1 MNPIRK
7 PRSFQIA
14 LFWRHFA
21 NYFVIILIPVIV
33 ACLLAH
39 FLIVSLIEK
48 DAQKLN
54 NVVLSHF
61 SEQTDTALNALK
73 TNMINMLSTSNIRS
87 LLKEAEDDSRDNQRR
102 MELIHSL
109 REQLIKLQSDELV
122 TRAYLFF
129 VHHDLVID
137 ADTYTDKAYY
147 FDFRYPMNEAE
158 KTAYLAQFTNKKMM
172 EFTIPGSRNGSNS
185 SNGNNRNNSNNS
197 SNSNNGNNR
206 YNSSLSALMSYP
218 FNTPLPDVYLVVD
231 VNRGRLKD
239 LIHIRENWVAGTA
252 ILGSG
257 GDILSQNGLVTDGIR
272 HLPMPLTAGTS
283 HFLIAED
290 KAISLVKSRFDDS
303 SYYLS
308 LVDLPT
314 LMKPAHVTRL
324 ISWIFLAFFAVV
336 GSFVSYYFSRRI
348 YQPIAEIKEGLK
360 SHRAT
365 ESLQLGEGND
375 YDVIKRYSRLIIS
388 ENKELSQRVSGML
401 PIVQEYFVT
410 KIVQGEYRDA
420 LSIETYA
427 TEIDFPYAKKAARTV
442 LVIALHFDPEVYG
455 PLSET
460 SKSFLM
466 AELKERMMQL
476 VPSTTWICQMKPDLL
491 ACVIH
496 RDPLLNLSPEEDA
509 NIIKV
514 ALQLYASY
522 FKATIGIG
530 STVHGMEELHLSYE
544 HAVSMLQRRGLYA
557 DVEIC
562 SGQSSWEAPPF
573 DTFLSVQEVN
583 RILNQYK
590 TREYDRLLQSA
601 YELVEEG
608 VRQHATA
615 SQIKYLCT
623 DILNTWVRA
632 VETELKDFNVPFY
645 AGWFERLNACMT
657 VEEVKRCFREFH
669 GLLFESALPDERS
682 RKLNDILAYIHDRY
696 DEELSIEQFA
706 ATMNMSAGHF
716 SRIFKEEVGEKYV
729 EYIAKYRLAKA
740 KELLLQT
747 DLKIDD
753 IAAKVGYWGRNSFIR
768 MFRKYEGITPAKYRA
783 LHQ

>member
-14 LFWRHFA
+14 LFWRHFSI
-21 NYFVIILIPVIV
+21 YFVIILIPVIV
-33 ACLLAH
+33 ACALAH
-39 FLIVSLIEK
+39 FLVVSLIEK

-61 SEQTDTALNALK
+61 SAQTDTALNALK
-73 TNMINMLSTSNIRS
+73 TNMINMLSASHIRS
-87 LLKEAEDDSRDNQRR
+87 LLREADDESGDPQRR

-122 TRAYLFF
+122 ARAYLFF

-137 ADTYTDKAYY
+137 ADTSTDKAYY
-147 FDFRYPMNEAE
+147 FDFRYPMNEDE
-158 KTAYLAQFTNKKMM
+158 KAAYLAHFTNKKMM
-172 EFTIPGSRNGSNS
+172 EFTKPDNG
-185 SNGNNRNNSNNS
+185 
-197 SNSNNGNNR
+197 
-206 YNSSLSALMSYP
+206 SLSALVSYP

-231 VNRGRLKD
+231 VNRDKLQH
-239 LIHIRENWVAGTA
+239 LIQIPENWVSGTA

-257 GDILSQNGLVTDGIR
+257 GAILGQNGLVTDGIR
-272 HLPMPLTAGTS
+272 RLSLPLTDGTS

-290 KAISLVKSRFDDS
+290 KAVSLVKSRFDDS

-314 LMKPAHVTRL
+314 LMKPAQVTRL
-324 ISWIFLAFFAVV
+324 ISWIFLAFFVVV
-336 GSFVSYYFSRRI
+336 GSLVSYYLSRRV
-348 YQPIAEIKEGLK
+348 YQPIAEIKESLK
-360 SHRAT
+360 SHRTA
-365 ESLQLGEGND
+365 EPLQPGEGND

-388 ENKELSQRVSGML
+388 ENKALSQRVTGML
-401 PIVQEYFVT
+401 PIVQEHFVT
-410 KIVQGEYRDA
+410 KMVQGEYRDA

-427 TEIDFPYAKKAARTV
+427 AEIDFVYAKKAARTV
-442 LVIALHFDPEVYG
+442 LAIALHFDPKVYG

-466 AELKERMMQL
+466 AELKERMMQI
-476 VPSTTWICQMKPDLL
+476 VPSPTWICQMKPNLL

-496 RDPLLNLSPEEDA
+496 KEPLLKLSPEEDA

-530 STVHGMEELHLSYE
+530 STVHGIEELHLSYE
-544 HAVSMLQRRGLYA
+544 HAVLMLERRGLYA

-562 SGQSSWEAPPF
+562 SGQSSWDAPPF

-583 RILNQYK
+583 RILNRYK
-590 TREYDRLLQSA
+590 TREYDRLLESV
-601 YELVEEG
+601 YEMVEEG
-608 VRQHATA
+608 VRQKATA
-615 SQIKYLCT
+615 RQIKCLCT

-632 VETELKDFNVPFY
+632 VETERKDFNVPFY
-645 AGWFERLNACMT
+645 AGWFERVNACMT
-657 VEEVKRCFREFH
+657 VDEVKGCFREFH
-669 GLLFESALPDERS
+669 GMLFEPALPDERC
-682 RKLNDILAYIHDRY
+682 RKLTDILAYIHEHY

-706 ATMNMSAGHF
+706 AAMNMSVGHF
-716 SRIFKEEVGEKYV
+716 SRTFKEEVGEKYV

-747 DLKIDD
+747 DLKMDD

>member
-33 ACLLAH
+33 ACALAH
-39 FLIVSLIEK
+39 FLVVSLIEK

-61 SEQTDTALNALK
+61 SEQTDTAFNALK
-73 TNMINMLSTSNIRS
+73 TNMINMLSASNIRS
-87 LLKEAEDDSRDNQRR
+87 LLKETGDDAGDNQRR

-109 REQLIKLQSDELV
+109 REQLMKLQSDELV

-147 FDFRYPMNEAE
+147 FDFRFPMNEAE
-158 KTAYLAQFTNKKMM
+158 KTAYLAQFSNKKMM
-172 EFTIPGSRNGSNS
+172 EFTKTDST
-185 SNGNNRNNSNNS
+185 
-197 SNSNNGNNR
+197 
-206 YNSSLSALMSYP
+206 SLSALMSYP
-218 FNTPLPDVYLVVD
+218 FNTPLPDVYLVVE
-231 VNRGRLKD
+231 VNRDKLKN
-239 LIHIRENWVAGTA
+239 LIHIREKWVAGTA

-257 GDILSQNGLVTDGIR
+257 GDILSENGLVADGISR
-272 HLPMPLTAGTS
+272 LPMPLTTGTS
-283 HFLIAED
+283 KFLIAED

-303 SYYLS
+303 SFYLS

-314 LMKPAHVTRL
+314 LMKPAQVTRL
-324 ISWIFLAFFAVV
+324 ISWIFLAFFVVV
-336 GSFVSYYFSRRI
+336 GSFVSYYLSRRI

-365 ESLQLGEGND
+365 EPLQLGEGND

-401 PIVQEYFVT
+401 PIVQEHFVT

-420 LSIETYA
+420 LSIETYGK
-427 TEIDFPYAKKAARTV
+427 EIDFAYAKKAARTV
-442 LVIALHFDPEVYG
+442 LCIALHFDPQVYG

-466 AELKERMMQL
+466 AELKDRMMQL

-491 ACVIH
+491 ACIIH
-496 RDPLLNLSPEEDA
+496 KDPLLNLRPEEDA

-514 ALQLYASY
+514 ALQLYGSY

-562 SGQSSWEAPPF
+562 SGQSSWDAPPF
-573 DTFLSVQEVN
+573 DTFLSVQDVN

-590 TREYDRLLQSA
+590 TREYDKLLQSA
-601 YELVEEG
+601 YEMVEEG
-608 VRQHATA
+608 VCQHATA

-632 VETELKDFNVPFY
+632 VETERKDFNVPFY
-645 AGWFERLNACMT
+645 AGWFERVNACMT
-657 VEEVKRCFREFH
+657 VEEVKQCFREFH
-669 GLLFESALPDERS
+669 GLLFQSARPDERS
-682 RKLNDILAYIHDRY
+682 RKLTDILAYIHEHY

-706 ATMNMSAGHF
+706 GTMNMSVGHF

-747 DLKIDD
+747 DLKMDD

>member
-33 ACLLAH
+33 ACALAH
-39 FLIVSLIEK
+39 FLVVSLIEK

-61 SEQTDTALNALK
+61 SEHTDTALNALK
-73 TNMINMLSTSNIRS
+73 TNMINMLSASNIRS
-87 LLKEAEDDSRDNQRR
+87 LLKETGDDAGDNQRR

-109 REQLIKLQSDELV
+109 REQLMKLQSDELV

-147 FDFRYPMNEAE
+147 FDFRFPMNEAE
-158 KTAYLAQFTNKKMM
+158 KTAYLAQFSNKKMM
-172 EFTIPGSRNGSNS
+172 EFTKTDST
-185 SNGNNRNNSNNS
+185 
-197 SNSNNGNNR
+197 
-206 YNSSLSALMSYP
+206 SLSALMSYP
-218 FNTPLPDVYLVVD
+218 FNTPLPDVYLVVE
-231 VNRGRLKD
+231 VNRDKLKN

-257 GDILSQNGLVTDGIR
+257 GDILSENGLVADGISR
-272 HLPMPLTAGTS
+272 LPMPLTTGTS
-283 HFLIAED
+283 KFLIAED

-303 SYYLS
+303 SFYLS

-314 LMKPAHVTRL
+314 LMKPAQVTRL
-324 ISWIFLAFFAVV
+324 ISWIFLAFFVVV
-336 GSFVSYYFSRRI
+336 GSFVSYYLSRRI

-365 ESLQLGEGND
+365 EPLQLGEGND

-401 PIVQEYFVT
+401 PIVQEHFVT

-427 TEIDFPYAKKAARTV
+427 KEIDFAYAKKAARTV
-442 LVIALHFDPEVYG
+442 LGIALHFDPQVYG

-476 VPSTTWICQMKPDLL
+476 VPSPTWICQMKPDLL

-496 RDPLLNLSPEEDA
+496 KDPLLNLSPEEDA

-514 ALQLYASY
+514 ALQLYGSY

-562 SGQSSWEAPPF
+562 SGQSSWDAPPF
-573 DTFLSVQEVN
+573 DTFLSVQDVN

-590 TREYDRLLQSA
+590 TREYDKLLQSA
-601 YELVEEG
+601 YEMVEEG

-632 VETELKDFNVPFY
+632 VETERKDFNVPFY
-645 AGWFERLNACMT
+645 AGWFERVNACMT
-657 VEEVKRCFREFH
+657 VEEVKQCFREFH
-669 GLLFESALPDERS
+669 GLLFQSAWPDERS
-682 RKLNDILAYIHDRY
+682 RKLNDILAYIHDHY

-706 ATMNMSAGHF
+706 GTMNMSVGHF

-747 DLKIDD
+747 DLKMDD

>member
-21 NYFVIILIPVIV
+21 IYFVVILIPVIV
-33 ACLLAH
+33 ACALAH
-39 FLIVSLIEK
+39 FLVVSLIEK
-48 DAQKLN
+48 NAQKLN

-87 LLKEAEDDSRDNQRR
+87 LLKEADDDSGDNQRR

-147 FDFRYPMNEAE
+147 FDFRYPMNESE
-158 KTAYLAQFTNKKMM
+158 KAAYLAQFSNKKMM
-172 EFTIPGSRNGSNS
+172 EFTKPDGT
-185 SNGNNRNNSNNS
+185 
-197 SNSNNGNNR
+197 
-206 YNSSLSALMSYP
+206 SLSALISYP

-231 VNRGRLKD
+231 VNRDQLQN

-252 ILGSG
+252 ILGDRG
-257 GDILSQNGLVTDGIR
+257 EVISQNGLVTDGISR
-272 HLPMPLTAGTS
+272 LPVPLSAGES
-283 HFLIAED
+283 RFRIAED
-290 KAISLVKSRFDDS
+290 KAISLVKSRFDEC

-324 ISWIFLAFFAVV
+324 ISWIFFAFFVVV
-336 GSFVSYYFSRRI
+336 GSFVSYYLSRRI

-360 SHRAT
+360 SHRTT
-365 ESLQLGEGND
+365 ETLQLRGEGND

-388 ENKELSQRVSGML
+388 ENKELSQRVTGML
-401 PIVQEYFVT
+401 PIVQEHFVT

-427 TEIDFPYAKKAARTV
+427 KEIDFAYAKKATRTV
-442 LVIALHFDPEVYG
+442 LGIALHYDPQMYG
-455 PLSET
+455 TLSET

-466 AELKERMMQL
+466 AELKERIVQL
-476 VPSTTWICQMKPDLL
+476 VPSTTWLCQMKPGLL

-496 RDPLLNLSPEEDA
+496 KDPLLTLSPKEDA

-530 STVHGMEELHLSYE
+530 STVYGMEELHLSYE

-562 SGQSSWEAPPF
+562 SGQSSWDVPPF
-573 DTFLSVQEVN
+573 DTFLSVQEMN
-583 RILNQYK
+583 RILNRYK
-590 TREYDRLLQSA
+590 TREYDKLLQSA
-601 YELVEEG
+601 YEMVEEG
-608 VRQHATA
+608 VRQNATA

-623 DILNTWVRA
+623 DMLNTWVRA
-632 VETELKDFNVPFY
+632 VETERKDFNVPFY
-645 AGWFERLNACMT
+645 AGWFERVNACMT

-669 GLLFESALPDERS
+669 GLLFQSARPDERS
-682 RKLNDILAYIHDRY
+682 RKLTDILAYIHEHY
-696 DEELSIEQFA
+696 DKELSIEQFA
-706 ATMNMSAGHF
+706 GTMNMSVGHF
-716 SRIFKEEVGEKYV
+716 SRVFKEEVGEKYV

-783 LHQ
+783 IHQ

>member
-33 ACLLAH
+33 ACALAH
-39 FLIVSLIEK
+39 FLVVSLIEK

-73 TNMINMLSTSNIRS
+73 TNMINMLSASNIRS
-87 LLKEAEDDSRDNQRR
+87 LLKEAGDDSRDNQRR

-129 VHHDLVID
+129 VHYDLVID

-147 FDFRYPMNEAE
+147 FDFRYPMSEAE
-158 KTAYLAQFTNKKMM
+158 KTAYLAQFSNKKML
-172 EFTIPGSRNGSNS
+172 EFTKTDRT
-185 SNGNNRNNSNNS
+185 
-197 SNSNNGNNR
+197 
-206 YNSSLSALMSYP
+206 SLSALMSYP
-218 FNTPLPDVYLVVD
+218 FNTPLPDVYLVVE
-231 VNRGRLKD
+231 VNRDKLKN

-252 ILGSG
+252 ILESG
-257 GDILSQNGLVTDGIR
+257 GDILSENGLVADGIR
-272 HLPMPLTAGTS
+272 HLSLPLTTGTS
-283 HFLIAED
+283 KFLIAED

-314 LMKPAHVTRL
+314 LMKPAQVTRL
-324 ISWIFLAFFAVV
+324 ISWLFLAFFVVV
-336 GSFVSYYFSRRI
+336 GSFVSYYLSRRI

-365 ESLQLGEGND
+365 EPLQLGEGND

-401 PIVQEYFVT
+401 PIVQEHFVT

-427 TEIDFPYAKKAARTV
+427 KEIDFAYAKKAARTV
-442 LVIALHFDPEVYG
+442 LGIALHFDPKVYG

-496 RDPLLNLSPEEDA
+496 KDPLLNLSPEEDA

-514 ALQLYASY
+514 ALQLYGSY

-562 SGQSSWEAPPF
+562 SGQSSWDAPPF
-573 DTFLSVQEVN
+573 DTFLSVQDVN

-590 TREYDRLLQSA
+590 TREYDKLLQSA
-601 YELVEEG
+601 YEMVEEG

-632 VETELKDFNVPFY
+632 VETERKDFNVPFY
-645 AGWFERLNACMT
+645 AGWFERVNACMT
-657 VEEVKRCFREFH
+657 VEEVKHCFREFH
-669 GLLFESALPDERS
+669 GLLFQSARPDERS
-682 RKLNDILAYIHDRY
+682 RKMTDILAYIHDHY

-706 ATMNMSAGHF
+706 GTMNMSVGHF

-747 DLKIDD
+747 DLKMDD

>member
-33 ACLLAH
+33 ACALAH
-39 FLIVSLIEK
+39 FLVVSLIEK

-73 TNMINMLSTSNIRS
+73 TNMINMLSASNIRS
-87 LLKEAEDDSRDNQRR
+87 LLKEAGDDSRDNQRR

-109 REQLIKLQSDELV
+109 REQLMKLQSDELV
-122 TRAYLFF
+122 MRAYLFF

-147 FDFRYPMNEAE
+147 FDFRFPMNEAE
-158 KTAYLAQFTNKKMM
+158 KAVYLAQFSNKKMM
-172 EFTIPGSRNGSNS
+172 EFTKTDRT
-185 SNGNNRNNSNNS
+185 
-197 SNSNNGNNR
+197 
-206 YNSSLSALMSYP
+206 SLSALMSYP
-218 FNTPLPDVYLVVD
+218 FNTPLPDVYLVVE
-231 VNRGRLKD
+231 VNRDKLKN

-257 GDILSQNGLVTDGIR
+257 GDILSENGLVADGIR
-272 HLPMPLTAGTS
+272 HLSLPLTTGTS
-283 HFLIAED
+283 KFLIAED

-303 SYYLS
+303 SFYLS

-324 ISWIFLAFFAVV
+324 ISWIFLVFFVVV
-336 GSFVSYYFSRRI
+336 GSFVSYYLSRRI

-365 ESLQLGEGND
+365 EPLQLGEGND

-388 ENKELSQRVSGML
+388 ENKELSQRVTGML
-401 PIVQEYFVT
+401 PIVQEHFVT

-427 TEIDFPYAKKAARTV
+427 KEIDFAYAKKAARTV
-442 LVIALHFDPEVYG
+442 LGIALHFDPLVYG

-496 RDPLLNLSPEEDA
+496 KDPLLNLSPEEDA

-514 ALQLYASY
+514 ALQLYGSY

-562 SGQSSWEAPPF
+562 SGQSSWDAPPF

-590 TREYDRLLQSA
+590 TREYDKLLQSA
-601 YELVEEG
+601 YEMVEEG

-623 DILNTWVRA
+623 DILNTWVRV
-632 VETELKDFNVPFY
+632 VETERKDFNVPFY
-645 AGWFERLNACMT
+645 AGWFERVNACMT

-669 GLLFESALPDERS
+669 GLLFESARPDERS
-682 RKLNDILAYIHDRY
+682 RRLTDILAYIHDHY

-706 ATMNMSAGHF
+706 GTMNMSVGHF

-747 DLKIDD
+747 DLKMDD

>member
-39 FLIVSLIEK
+39 FLIVSLIER

-109 REQLIKLQSDELV
+109 REQLIKLQSYELV

-129 VHHDLVID
+129 VYHDLVID
-137 ADTYTDKAYY
+137 TDTYTDKAYY

-172 EFTIPGSRNGSNS
+172 EFTKPGSS
-185 SNGNNRNNSNNS
+185 NNSNN
-197 SNSNNGNNR
+197 NSNNNSS
-206 YNSSLSALMSYP
+206 NSSLSALMSYP

-231 VNRGRLKD
+231 VNRDKLKD

-257 GDILSQNGLVTDGIR
+257 GDILSQNGRVTDGIR

-308 LVDLPT
+308 LVDMPT
-314 LMKPAHVTRL
+314 LKKPAHVTRL

-365 ESLQLGEGND
+365 ETMQLGEGND

-496 RDPLLNLSPEEDA
+496 KDPLLNLSPEEDA

-562 SGQSSWEAPPF
+562 SGQSSWESPPF

-632 VETELKDFNVPFY
+632 VETECKDFNVPFY
-645 AGWFERLNACMT
+645 AEWFERVNACMT

-669 GLLFESALPDERS
+669 GLLFESARPDERS
-682 RKLNDILAYIHDRY
+682 RKLNDILVYIHDRY

>member
-1 MNPIRK
+1 MNQIRK

-33 ACLLAH
+33 ACALAH
-39 FLIVSLIEK
+39 FLVVSLIEK

-87 LLKEAEDDSRDNQRR
+87 LLKETDDDSGDNQRR

-109 REQLIKLQSDELV
+109 REQLMKLQSDELV

-158 KTAYLAQFTNKKMM
+158 KAVYLAQFSHKKMM
-172 EFTIPGSRNGSNS
+172 EFTKTDST
-185 SNGNNRNNSNNS
+185 
-197 SNSNNGNNR
+197 
-206 YNSSLSALMSYP
+206 SLSALMSYP
-218 FNTPLPDVYLVVD
+218 FNTPLPDVYLVVE
-231 VNRGRLKD
+231 VNRDKLQN

-252 ILGSG
+252 ILESG
-257 GDILSQNGLVTDGIR
+257 GDILSQNGLVADGSR
-272 HLPMPLTAGTS
+272 HLSLPLTTGTS
-283 HFLIAED
+283 KFLIAED

-303 SYYLS
+303 SFYLS

-314 LMKPAHVTRL
+314 LMKPAQVTRL
-324 ISWIFLAFFAVV
+324 ISWLFLAFFVVV
-336 GSFVSYYFSRRI
+336 GSFVSYYLSRRI

-365 ESLQLGEGND
+365 EPLQLGEGND

-388 ENKELSQRVSGML
+388 ENKELSQRVTGML
-401 PIVQEYFVT
+401 PIVQEHFVT

-427 TEIDFPYAKKAARTV
+427 KEIDFAYAKKAARTV
-442 LVIALHFDPEVYG
+442 LGIALHFDPQVYG

-496 RDPLLNLSPEEDA
+496 RDPFLNLSPEEDA

-514 ALQLYASY
+514 ALQLYGSY

-562 SGQSSWEAPPF
+562 SGQSSWDAPPF

-590 TREYDRLLQSA
+590 TREYDKLLQSA
-601 YELVEEG
+601 YEMVEEG

-632 VETELKDFNVPFY
+632 VETERKDFNVPFY
-645 AGWFERLNACMT
+645 AGWFERVNACMT

-669 GLLFESALPDERS
+669 GLLYESARPDERS
-682 RKLNDILAYIHDRY
+682 RKLTDVLAYIHDHY

-706 ATMNMSAGHF
+706 ASMNMSVGHF

-747 DLKIDD
+747 DLKMDD

>member
-33 ACLLAH
+33 ACALAH
-39 FLIVSLIEK
+39 FLVVSLIEK

-73 TNMINMLSTSNIRS
+73 TNMINMLSASNIRS
-87 LLKEAEDDSRDNQRR
+87 LLKETGDDSGDNQRR

-109 REQLIKLQSDELV
+109 REQLMKLQSDELV

-147 FDFRYPMNEAE
+147 FDFRFPMNEAE
-158 KTAYLAQFTNKKMM
+158 KTAYLAQFSNKKMM
-172 EFTIPGSRNGSNS
+172 EFTKTDST
-185 SNGNNRNNSNNS
+185 
-197 SNSNNGNNR
+197 
-206 YNSSLSALMSYP
+206 SLSALMSYP
-218 FNTPLPDVYLVVD
+218 FNTPLPDVYLVVE
-231 VNRGRLKD
+231 VNRDKLKN

-257 GDILSQNGLVTDGIR
+257 GDILSENGLVADGISR
-272 HLPMPLTAGTS
+272 LPMPLTTGTS
-283 HFLIAED
+283 KFLIAED

-303 SYYLS
+303 SFYLS

-314 LMKPAHVTRL
+314 LMKPAQVTRL
-324 ISWIFLAFFAVV
+324 ISWIFLAFFVVV
-336 GSFVSYYFSRRI
+336 GSFVSYYLSRRI

-365 ESLQLGEGND
+365 EPLQLGEGND

-401 PIVQEYFVT
+401 PIVQEHFVT

-427 TEIDFPYAKKAARTV
+427 KEIDFAYAKKAARTV
-442 LVIALHFDPEVYG
+442 LGIALHFDPQVYG

-476 VPSTTWICQMKPDLL
+476 VPSPTWICQMKPDLL

-496 RDPLLNLSPEEDA
+496 KDPLLNLSPEEDA

-514 ALQLYASY
+514 ALQLYGSY

-562 SGQSSWEAPPF
+562 SGQSSWDAPPF
-573 DTFLSVQEVN
+573 DTFLSVQDVN

-590 TREYDRLLQSA
+590 TREYDKLLQSA
-601 YELVEEG
+601 YEMVEEG

-632 VETELKDFNVPFY
+632 VETERKDFNVPFY
-645 AGWFERLNACMT
+645 AGWFERVNACMT
-657 VEEVKRCFREFH
+657 VEEVKQCFREFH
-669 GLLFESALPDERS
+669 GLLFQSAWPDERS
-682 RKLNDILAYIHDRY
+682 RKLNDILAYIHDHY

-706 ATMNMSAGHF
+706 GTMNMSVGHF

-747 DLKIDD
+747 DLKMDD
-753 IAAKVGYWGRNSFIR
+753 ISAKVGYWGRNSFIR

>member
-33 ACLLAH
+33 ACALAH
-39 FLIVSLIEK
+39 FLVVSLIEK

-73 TNMINMLSTSNIRS
+73 TNMINMLSASNIRS
-87 LLKEAEDDSRDNQRR
+87 LLKEAGDDSRDNQRR

-109 REQLIKLQSDELV
+109 REQLMKLQSDELV
-122 TRAYLFF
+122 MRAYLFF

-158 KTAYLAQFTNKKMM
+158 KAVYLAQFSNKKMM
-172 EFTIPGSRNGSNS
+172 EFTKTDRT
-185 SNGNNRNNSNNS
+185 
-197 SNSNNGNNR
+197 
-206 YNSSLSALMSYP
+206 SLSALMSYP
-218 FNTPLPDVYLVVD
+218 FNTPLPDVYLVVE
-231 VNRGRLKD
+231 VNRDKLQN

-252 ILGSG
+252 ILESG
-257 GDILSQNGLVTDGIR
+257 GDILSQNGIVADGIR
-272 HLPMPLTAGTS
+272 HLSLPLTTGTS
-283 HFLIAED
+283 KFLIAED

-303 SYYLS
+303 SFYLS

-314 LMKPAHVTRL
+314 LMKPAQVTRL
-324 ISWIFLAFFAVV
+324 ISWLFLAFFVVV
-336 GSFVSYYFSRRI
+336 GSFVSYYLSRRI

-360 SHRAT
+360 SHRVT
-365 ESLQLGEGND
+365 EPLQLGEGND

-388 ENKELSQRVSGML
+388 ENKELSQRVTGML
-401 PIVQEYFVT
+401 PIVQEHFVT

-427 TEIDFPYAKKAARTV
+427 KEIDFAYAKKAARTV
-442 LVIALHFDPEVYG
+442 LGIALHFDPQVYG

-466 AELKERMMQL
+466 AELKERVMQL

-496 RDPLLNLSPEEDA
+496 KDPLLNLSPEEDA

-514 ALQLYASY
+514 ALQLYGSY

-530 STVHGMEELHLSYE
+530 RTVHGMEELHLSYE

-562 SGQSSWEAPPF
+562 SGQSGWDAPPF
-573 DTFLSVQEVN
+573 ETFLSVQDVN

-590 TREYDRLLQSA
+590 TREYDKLLQSA
-601 YELVEEG
+601 YEMVEEG

-632 VETELKDFNVPFY
+632 VETERKDFNVPFY
-645 AGWFERLNACMT
+645 AGWFERVNACMT
-657 VEEVKRCFREFH
+657 VEEVKHCFREFH
-669 GLLFESALPDERS
+669 GLLFQSARPDERS
-682 RKLNDILAYIHDRY
+682 RKLTDILAYIHDHY

-706 ATMNMSAGHF
+706 ASMNMSVGHF

-747 DLKIDD
+747 DLKMDD

>member
-33 ACLLAH
+33 ACALAH
-39 FLIVSLIEK
+39 FLVVSLIEK

-73 TNMINMLSTSNIRS
+73 TNMINMLSASNIRS
-87 LLKEAEDDSRDNQRR
+87 LLKEAGDDSRDNQRR

-137 ADTYTDKAYY
+137 ADTCTDKAYY

-158 KTAYLAQFTNKKMM
+158 KTAYLAQFSNKKMM
-172 EFTIPGSRNGSNS
+172 EFTKTDST
-185 SNGNNRNNSNNS
+185 
-197 SNSNNGNNR
+197 
-206 YNSSLSALMSYP
+206 SLSALMSYP
-218 FNTPLPDVYLVVD
+218 FNTPLPDVYLVVE
-231 VNRGRLKD
+231 VNRDKLKN

-252 ILGSG
+252 ILESG
-257 GDILSQNGLVTDGIR
+257 GDILSENGLVADGIR
-272 HLPMPLTAGTS
+272 HLSLPLTTGTS
-283 HFLIAED
+283 KFLIAED

-303 SYYLS
+303 SFYLS

-314 LMKPAHVTRL
+314 LMKPAQVTRL
-324 ISWIFLAFFAVV
+324 ISWIFLAFFVVV
-336 GSFVSYYFSRRI
+336 GSFVSYYLSRRI

-365 ESLQLGEGND
+365 EPLQLGEGND

-388 ENKELSQRVSGML
+388 ENKELSQRVTGML
-401 PIVQEYFVT
+401 PIVQEHFVM

-427 TEIDFPYAKKAARTV
+427 KEIDFAYAKKAARTV
-442 LVIALHFDPEVYG
+442 LGIALHFDPKVYG

-496 RDPLLNLSPEEDA
+496 KDPLLNLSPEEDA

-514 ALQLYASY
+514 ALQLYGSY

-562 SGQSSWEAPPF
+562 SGQSGWDAPPF
-573 DTFLSVQEVN
+573 ETFLSVQDVN

-590 TREYDRLLQSA
+590 TREYDKLLQSA
-601 YELVEEG
+601 YEMVEEG

-632 VETELKDFNVPFY
+632 VETERKDFNVPFY
-645 AGWFERLNACMT
+645 AGWFERVNACMT
-657 VEEVKRCFREFH
+657 VEEVKHCFREFH
-669 GLLFESALPDERS
+669 GLLFQSARPDERS
-682 RKLNDILAYIHDRY
+682 RKMTDILAYIHDHY

-706 ATMNMSAGHF
+706 GTMNMSVGHF

-747 DLKIDD
+747 DLKMDD

>member
-33 ACLLAH
+33 ACALAH
-39 FLIVSLIEK
+39 FLVVSLIEK

-73 TNMINMLSTSNIRS
+73 TNMINMLSASNIRS
-87 LLKEAEDDSRDNQRR
+87 LLKEAGDDSRDNQRR

-158 KTAYLAQFTNKKMM
+158 KTAYLAQFSNKKMM
-172 EFTIPGSRNGSNS
+172 EFTKTDRT
-185 SNGNNRNNSNNS
+185 
-197 SNSNNGNNR
+197 
-206 YNSSLSALMSYP
+206 SLSALMSYP
-218 FNTPLPDVYLVVD
+218 FNTPLPDVYLVVE
-231 VNRGRLKD
+231 VNRDKLKN

-252 ILGSG
+252 ILESG
-257 GDILSQNGLVTDGIR
+257 GDILSENGLVADGIR
-272 HLPMPLTAGTS
+272 HLSLPLTTGTS
-283 HFLIAED
+283 KFLIAED

-303 SYYLS
+303 SFYLS

-314 LMKPAHVTRL
+314 LMKPAQVTRL
-324 ISWIFLAFFAVV
+324 ISWIFLAFFVVV
-336 GSFVSYYFSRRI
+336 GSFVSYYLSRRI

-365 ESLQLGEGND
+365 EPLQLGEGND

-388 ENKELSQRVSGML
+388 ENKELSQRVTGML
-401 PIVQEYFVT
+401 PVVQEHFVT

-427 TEIDFPYAKKAARTV
+427 KEIDFAYAKKAARTV
-442 LVIALHFDPEVYG
+442 LGIALHFDPKVYG

-496 RDPLLNLSPEEDA
+496 KDPLLNLSPEEDA

-514 ALQLYASY
+514 ALQLYGSY

-562 SGQSSWEAPPF
+562 SGQSGWDAPPF
-573 DTFLSVQEVN
+573 ETFLSVQDVN

-590 TREYDRLLQSA
+590 TREYDKLLQSA
-601 YELVEEG
+601 YEMVEEG

-632 VETELKDFNVPFY
+632 VETERKDFNVPFY
-645 AGWFERLNACMT
+645 AGWFERVNACMT
-657 VEEVKRCFREFH
+657 VEEVKHCFREFH
-669 GLLFESALPDERS
+669 GLLFQSARPDERS
-682 RKLNDILAYIHDRY
+682 RKMTDILAYIHDHY

-706 ATMNMSAGHF
+706 GTMNMSVGHF

-747 DLKIDD
+747 DLKMDD

>member
-33 ACLLAH
+33 ACALAH
-39 FLIVSLIEK
+39 FLVVSLIEK

-73 TNMINMLSTSNIRS
+73 TNMINMLSASNIRS
-87 LLKEAEDDSRDNQRR
+87 LLKETGDDAGDNQRR

-109 REQLIKLQSDELV
+109 REQLMKLQSDELV

-147 FDFRYPMNEAE
+147 FDFRFPMNEAE
-158 KTAYLAQFTNKKMM
+158 KTAYLAQFSNKKMM
-172 EFTIPGSRNGSNS
+172 EFTKTDST
-185 SNGNNRNNSNNS
+185 
-197 SNSNNGNNR
+197 
-206 YNSSLSALMSYP
+206 SLSALMSYP
-218 FNTPLPDVYLVVD
+218 FNTPLPDVYLVVE
-231 VNRGRLKD
+231 VNRDKLKN

-257 GDILSQNGLVTDGIR
+257 GDILSENGLVGDGISR
-272 HLPMPLTAGTS
+272 LPMPLTTGTS
-283 HFLIAED
+283 KFLIAED

-303 SYYLS
+303 SFYLS

-314 LMKPAHVTRL
+314 LMKPAQVTRL
-324 ISWIFLAFFAVV
+324 ISWIFLAFFVVV
-336 GSFVSYYFSRRI
+336 GSFVSYYLSRRI
-348 YQPIAEIKEGLK
+348 YQPIVEIKEGLK

-365 ESLQLGEGND
+365 EPLQLGEGND

-401 PIVQEYFVT
+401 PIVQEHFVT

-427 TEIDFPYAKKAARTV
+427 KEIDFACAKKVARTV
-442 LVIALHFDPEVYG
+442 LGIALHFDPQVYG

-496 RDPLLNLSPEEDA
+496 KDPLLNLRPEEDA

-514 ALQLYASY
+514 ALQLYGSY

-562 SGQSSWEAPPF
+562 SGQSSWDAPPF
-573 DTFLSVQEVN
+573 DTFLSVQDVN

-590 TREYDRLLQSA
+590 TREYDKLLQSA
-601 YELVEEG
+601 YEMVEEG

-632 VETELKDFNVPFY
+632 VETERKDFNVPFY
-645 AGWFERLNACMT
+645 AGWFERVNACMT
-657 VEEVKRCFREFH
+657 VEEVKQCFREFH
-669 GLLFESALPDERS
+669 GLLFQSARPDERS
-682 RKLNDILAYIHDRY
+682 RKLTDILAYIHEHY

-706 ATMNMSAGHF
+706 GTMNMSVGHF

-747 DLKIDD
+747 DLKMDD